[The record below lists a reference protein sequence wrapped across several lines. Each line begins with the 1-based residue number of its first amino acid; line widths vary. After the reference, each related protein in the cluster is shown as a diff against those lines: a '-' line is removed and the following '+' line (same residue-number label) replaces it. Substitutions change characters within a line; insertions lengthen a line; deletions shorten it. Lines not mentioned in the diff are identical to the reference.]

1 MRGEVVV
8 EQAGGEGEVWSE
20 PGAGV
25 QEGDGESGGPLGPC
39 QVTEAAVLQGER
51 GEVPLRRGEQSTCQ
65 ACQVK
70 ECNDRKNGYHG
81 FTRKCSGVPL
91 RKCSQVS
98 RATATTL
105 QVEEEEK
112 CEEIED
118 TQCSLVPGQV
128 QGNLEP

>member
-1 MRGEVVV
+1 M
-8 EQAGGEGEVWSE
+8 
-20 PGAGV
+20 
-25 QEGDGESGGPLGPC
+25 
-39 QVTEAAVLQGER
+39 
-51 GEVPLRRGEQSTCQ
+51 
-65 ACQVK
+65 K

-91 RKCSQVS
+91 RKCSQVA

-128 QGNLEP
+128 QGTLEPLPMCSPRDATQFQMLSATPHRARQVQEFMSGHHTMQVCQPYLRHHCTNYDKQICQVIELHPNGT

>member
-1 MRGEVVV
+1 M
-8 EQAGGEGEVWSE
+8 
-20 PGAGV
+20 
-25 QEGDGESGGPLGPC
+25 
-39 QVTEAAVLQGER
+39 
-51 GEVPLRRGEQSTCQ
+51 
-65 ACQVK
+65 K

-128 QGNLEP
+128 QGNLEPLPMCSSRDATQFQTWSAAPHSARQVQQLVIGHQPCRCASPTSATTAPTTTSKSAR